1 MLRVALLLSAAAVA
15 VDLLP
20 AGSRSGGDFTIAY
33 TGRDAYAHPGPLDRA
48 QLQLYEQWREMFAQH
63 WVVAPSPFGLWGHGP
78 LSNWEVCTD
87 CHAGNG
93 RGHPPSTSAEPLRSM
108 MVRL

>member
-33 TGRDAYAHPGPLDRA
+33 TGRDTYAHPGPLDRA
-48 QLQLYEQWREMFAQH
+48 QLQLEDSTYK
-63 WVVAPSPFGLWGHGP
+63 APLHLSTLPPGPQSGHHGRPLALTTAGRSVGDARAFGLH
-78 LSNWEVCTD
+78 
-87 CHAGNG
+87 
-93 RGHPPSTSAEPLRSM
+93 RRSPA
-108 MVRL
+108 